1 MAVQL
6 TTDWNDLSEEEVIRL
21 KEELRIMREL
31 RNRPSEGRL
40 PYLPHYSGDD
50 GVKLEHY
57 LSAIRSLRGYSDE
70 TNTHAIRKTVKGTAA
85 TVIGNVD
92 YTATKDDLVDLLKSY
107 FEDVSE
113 KTSAWQKF
121 YSATQHKS
129 ESLVEWRTRLH
140 QLHKNTRSA
149 TMDDTIMKDKLY
161 LGLHNQRLLDLTVW
175 KYEDPKATEADLF
188 KLLRKNTERIQ
199 TKSAAVRNVELEN
212 KVQELKAQVATLSK
226 PTNKPVSDVKTKKGN
241 QAQQWKTVTRSNK
254 QKKRSAHNS
263 RSAQWKWQS
272 SSRDRYRW
280 TTSRW
285 RSDSRHQSQDYYT
298 DRHQRRR
305 SYSRSRSTSRRRTD
319 HHWRRSTRSRSSS
332 YIRRTSSTSRR
343 RRSITISRSPSYD
356 KRYKRD
362 SLRRRSISSTRDRD
376 AHKHEER
383 DINTDQHPSP
393 IDTNTNK
400 TTPAKKRKKKK
411 KKLAASLQTRLV
423 GKTNTEVIRING
435 VDCSA
440 LLDSGSVIS
449 SVSESF
455 HKEYL
460 ADKLD
465 LRPISEAFPFGLRI
479 TSATEHQLNILGF
492 VEVLIMFPGLYQ
504 PIPVLVTVLRSS
516 ILTDQMPALIGSNG
530 LEEWKS
536 NLEKTHSSVPS
547 INSVIDTWK
556 CETPHAGVM
565 TSTTTTTVQPKN
577 CEVISAKVTIKDVK
591 PYERTLLFTPHQ
603 KYASIAATTINVPR
617 NATYVNCELATI
629 PTRATSKQTKV
640 LTGATIGSVCP
651 IKEEV
656 YISTEVDEPSQAD
669 GDDKQKFL
677 DLFERES
684 WPSDI
689 TNDIEGLLW
698 HYRDVFAL
706 SHHQLGCFN
715 RTKHEIELT
724 DETPIKQ
731 KYRRIPPHL
740 FQAVKEELHKLLDNG
755 VIQPSTSPFSS
766 PISIAIKKDGTPRIC
781 LDFRKINAVTKKDAK
796 CIPSVD
802 ELIDSLHGKKVFSS
816 IDLMQGYHQ
825 QELTERS
832 KKFTAFNAGPI
843 GFFEYARLPFGLSN
857 SSASFQRMMEY
868 ILRDL
873 LPHLCLVYIDDV
885 IIHSY
890 NNEEHLD
897 SLAKVFRSLRKY
909 NIKLKPSK
917 CTFFKTK
924 LNFLGHTISDEGIC
938 ADVDKVKAIQDW
950 KAPTSVKQVRQFQ
963 GLAGFLRRYIANFAS
978 IAQPITDLLKG
989 YSNKKGEKAK
999 NRKLEAIQFKWG
1011 KEQETAFR
1019 QLKKKIAEDVVLAY
1033 PDFDKPFRLS
1043 TDASRNGLGAT
1054 LEQEQEDGK
1063 YRPVAFASRR
1073 TSAAE
1078 KQYPVHKLEFLALKW
1093 SVCEKF
1099 KDYLRSKPFVC
1110 YTDNNPLT
1118 YVFKTAKLDATAQR
1132 WVSQLEPYD
1141 MRVVYRP
1148 GTNNV
1153 VADALSRKYDDEEF
1167 DNTQHIQHWARTLCE
1182 GFDSDRSQH
1191 LAATTVKDTTD
1202 TTPTTNFDWN
1212 VLQTTDITTTT
1223 VKKCIEDDT
1232 VVSDAERTPAVKGLL
1247 KVKDKLVVFKNL
1259 LYYQEDPT
1267 ATRRLVVPNQQ
1278 KKELTLLYHTFGHFG
1293 VTRNYKQLKQRFYWN
1308 NMKQTVTEVCS
1319 TCDRCQRAK
1328 TPKEKN
1334 KGPLTHIITPARP
1347 MHQLSIDFL
1356 AIDTKAQTKC
1366 KILTCVDEFTKYAF
1380 GILVKSENAEKTAE
1394 ALYRNIYT
1402 KFGIPETVHSDNGA
1416 TFVGKVLAGLNKLL
1430 GIRHTVTTTY
1440 RPQSNGSCER
1450 LNSTLISR
1458 IRTLHPREKRRWYFH
1473 IDSLVMAYN
1482 TTIHESTNTSPFQ
1495 AMYGRQAKIPI
1506 DLLVHLPDQDEQ
1518 QQRPRTVKSFAKER
1532 EKELKRSY
1540 EIMKDNID
1548 RRRARSKRNHDDKL
1562 AQPVTFKKGDK
1573 VLVRKFTQKN
1583 KVDDRFHAE
1592 IHTVL
1597 NQKDD
1602 VPLFLIQGLESG
1614 TIKTIHRDHLI
1625 LFHQSP
1631 DQQTDTTTD
1640 LEDITTWDNYQNKEY
1655 PVDEDET
1662 WPVVKK
1668 INARVGL
1675 HFGKSTELKAD
1686 YTMTVTDTTTED
1698 EICSNLKSAKTN
1710 QLTSAVIS
1718 SKSTKKETI
1727 EKMIK
1732 GVRQEISHKSWT
1744 KIILSTNSNL
1754 TYNLYIEVLCTYF
1767 PKKALPQ
1774 PPKAPHSESDDD
1786 SEVEYY
1792 IPQQQDQPQPPDVQD
1807 EDPSSGSEAEEDSE
1821 EDLEEELESDEDE
1834 EEQPGHRYNLRGAAG
1849 RRPPAH
1855 LQDYVTYT
1863 IVPR

>member
-6 TTDWNDLSEEEVIRL
+6 TTDWNDLSAEEVIRL

-31 RNRPSEGRL
+31 RTQPVEGRL

-57 LSAIRSLRGYSDE
+57 LSAIRSLRGYTDE
-70 TNTHAIRKTVKGTAA
+70 TITQAIRKIVKGTAA
-85 TVIGNVD
+85 TVIGNLD
-92 YTATKDDLVDLLKSY
+92 YTTTKDELISVLKSY

-113 KTSAWQKF
+113 RSSAWQKF
-121 YSATQHKS
+121 YSASQHMS

-140 QLHKNTRSA
+140 QLYKNTRSA
-149 TMDDTIMKDKLY
+149 TVDDSVMKEKLY
-161 LGLHNQRLLDLTVW
+161 LGLHNQRLLDLTLW
-175 KYEDPKATEADLF
+175 KYEDPNATEADLF

-199 TKSAAVRNVELEN
+199 TESATARNIELEN
-212 KVQELKAQVATLSK
+212 KVQELRTQVATLSS
-226 PTNKPVSDVKTKKGN
+226 PTNKPESGVKSKNDNK
-241 QAQQWKTVTRSNK
+241 AQQWKSATRSNK
-254 QKKRSAHNS
+254 QKKRSNHKS
-263 RSAQWKWQS
+263 RSAQWKRRLL
-272 SSRDRYRW
+272 SRDRYHW
-280 TTSRW
+280 PASRW
-285 RSDSRHQSQDYYT
+285 SSHSKHRHGYSTERY
-298 DRHQRRR
+298 QRRR
-305 SYSRSRSTSRRRTD
+305 SISRRRSPSRRRTD
-319 HHWRRSTRSRSSS
+319 RDWRRSTRSRSSS
-332 YIRRTSSTSRR
+332 RR
-343 RRSITISRSPSYD
+343 RRTLSPLRRRLSITISRSPSYD
-356 KRYKRD
+356 RH
-362 SLRRRSISSTRDRD
+362 RRRKSSKRRSTSVSQERD
-376 AHKHEER
+376 AHKQEER
-383 DINTDQHPSP
+383 DIKHPSP
-393 IDTNTNK
+393 INTNTVTMAKRKNK
-400 TTPAKKRKKKK
+400 RRKKKI
-411 KKLAASLQTRLV
+411 AASLQTRLV
-423 GKTNTEVIRING
+423 GHTNTETIRIHG
-435 VDCSA
+435 VDCTA

-449 SVSESF
+449 SVSQEF
-455 HKEYL
+455 YKEHL
-460 ADKLD
+460 AANLE
-465 LRPISEAFPFGLRI
+465 LRQITEAFPYGLQI
-479 TSATEHQLNILGF
+479 TSATEHKINILGF
-492 VEVLIMFPGLYQ
+492 VEVDITFPGLYQ
-504 PIPVLVTVLRSS
+504 PISVLVTVLKSS
-516 ILTDQMPALIGSNG
+516 ILSDQMPALIGSNG
-530 LEEWKS
+530 LEEWKLA
-536 NLEKTHSSVPS
+536 LEKTHSSIPS
-547 INSVIDTWK
+547 INTVIDTWK
-556 CETPHAGVM
+556 CEAQQAGTM
-565 TSTTTTTVQPKN
+565 ASTITTSIQPKN
-577 CEVISAKVTIKDVK
+577 CEIISAKMTIKDVR
-591 PYERTLLFTPHQ
+591 PYERQLLFTPHQ
-603 KYASIAATTINVPR
+603 KCSAIAATTISVPK

-629 PTRATSKQTKV
+629 PTRSTNKLTKV
-640 LTGATIGSVCP
+640 LVGATIGSVCP
-651 IKEEV
+651 IKEVV
-656 YISTEVDEPSQAD
+656 YISTEEEEPSQAD
-669 GDDKQKFL
+669 DDDKQKFL
-677 DLFERES
+677 DLFQRES

-689 TNDIEGLLW
+689 TNKIESLLW

-755 VIQPSTSPFSS
+755 VIRPSTSPFSS

-832 KKFTAFNAGPI
+832 KRFTAFNAGPI

-873 LPHLCLVYIDDV
+873 LPHLCLVYIDDM

-890 NNEEHLD
+890 NPEEHLD

-917 CTFFKTK
+917 CTFFRTK

-1011 KEQETAFR
+1011 KEQEAAFR

-1043 TDASRNGLGAT
+1043 TDANRNGLGAT
-1054 LEQEQEDGK
+1054 LEQEQDDGK

-1132 WVSQLEPYD
+1132 WVAQLEPYD
-1141 MRVVYRP
+1141 MRVEYRP

-1202 TTPTTNFDWN
+1202 TTPTTNYDWN
-1212 VLQTTDITTTT
+1212 ILQSTDITIKT
-1223 VKKCIEDDT
+1223 VKQCIEDDT
-1232 VVSDAERTPAVKGLL
+1232 TVSDAERTPDVKSLM
-1247 KVKDKLVVFKNL
+1247 KAQDKLVVFRNL

-1267 ATRRLVVPNQQ
+1267 THRRLVVPNQQ
-1278 KKELTLLYHTFGHFG
+1278 KKELALLYHTFGHFG

-1308 NMKQTVTEVCS
+1308 NMKQTVTEVCT

-1416 TFVGKVLAGLNKLL
+1416 TFVGKVLAELNKLL

-1458 IRTLHPREKRRWYFH
+1458 IRTLQPKEKKRWYFH

-1482 TTIHESTNTSPFQ
+1482 TTIHESTNTSSFQ

-1506 DLLVHLPDQDEQ
+1506 DLLVHLPDQEEQ
-1518 QQRPRTVKSFAKER
+1518 QQRPKSVKTFAKER
-1532 EKELKRSY
+1532 EKELKQSY
-1540 EIMKDNID
+1540 QTMKESID

-1562 AQPVTFKKGDK
+1562 TQPVTFNKGDK
-1573 VLVRKFTQKN
+1573 VLVRKFVQKN

-1597 NQKDD
+1597 RQKDD

-1631 DQQTDTTTD
+1631 ELEPTTTTE
-1640 LEDITTWDNYQNKEY
+1640 LADITAWDAFNNKEY
-1655 PVDEDET
+1655 PVDEDDD
-1662 WPVVKK
+1662 WPVNKK
-1668 INARVGL
+1668 YNSRIAL
-1675 HFGKSTELKAD
+1675 YFGKTTDLKPD
-1686 YTMTVTDTTTED
+1686 YTMEVTDTTTESD
-1698 EICSNLKSAKTN
+1698 ISGNLKTARTN
-1710 QLTSAVIS
+1710 KLSSAVMS
-1718 SKSTKKETI
+1718 TTSTKRETVQA
-1727 EKMIK
+1727 MIRTI
-1732 GVRQEISHKSWT
+1732 RQEFSHKSWT
-1744 KIILSTNSNL
+1744 KIVLASDKHL
-1754 TYNLYIEVLCTYF
+1754 TYNLYIEILCAFF
-1767 PKKALPQ
+1767 PKKAVIQ
-1774 PPKAPHSESDDD
+1774 QPKAPVSESDDD
-1786 SEVEYY
+1786 SDVEYA
-1792 IPQQQDQPQPPDVQD
+1792 IPQDQPQQPDAQI
-1807 EDPSSGSEAEEDSE
+1807 EDPSSDSEADEESE
-1821 EDLEEELESDEDE
+1821 ENPEEESEESSE
-1834 EEQPGHRYNLRGAAG
+1834 EEPEQEQEDPGHGYNLRRAG
-1849 RRPPAH
+1849 RRPPAY

-1863 IVPR
+1863 IVPKQ